1 MGNENSRSQYIS
13 KVSSSIT
20 REKSD
25 ASIQYKEIMKFKGY
39 KRTKSDT
46 ASTSYNQIK
55 NTRDNSS
62 ISINSETKT
71 KEDLL
76 NIKNEKK
83 DDRIPF
89 KFEWKE
95 GGNKVTIT
103 GSFLTNWTVYIDMV
117 KNPETGFF
125 EFNVNLTREV
135 HQFKFIVDN
144 VWKCSNNYPILNDGS
159 GNFNNVIDLT
169 NFKDEENN

>member
-25 ASIQYKEIMKFKGY
+25 ASIQYKEIMKFKGF

-55 NTRDNSS
+55 NTRDENSS
-62 ISINSETKT
+62 ISINSEIKI

-83 DDRIPF
+83 MIEYHLNLNG
-89 KFEWKE
+89 KKE
-95 GGNKVTIT
+95 EIK
-103 GSFLTNWTVYIDMV
+103 LQ
-117 KNPETGFF
+117 
-125 EFNVNLTREV
+125 LQV
-135 HQFKFIVDN
+135 HFYQIGLFILI
-144 VWKCSNNYPILNDGS
+144 W
-159 GNFNNVIDLT
+159 
-169 NFKDEENN
+169 

>member
-1 MGNENSRSQYIS
+1 MGNENIRSQHIS
-13 KVSSSIT
+13 KVSSSMT

-25 ASIQYKEIMKFKGY
+25 GSIQYKEIMKFKGY

-83 DDRIPF
+83 RGIL
-89 KFEWKE
+89 WK
-95 GGNKVTIT
+95 
-103 GSFLTNWTVYIDMV
+103 
-117 KNPETGFF
+117 
-125 EFNVNLTREV
+125 
-135 HQFKFIVDN
+135 
-144 VWKCSNNYPILNDGS
+144 
-159 GNFNNVIDLT
+159 
-169 NFKDEENN
+169 

>member
-1 MGNENSRSQYIS
+1 MGNENIRSQHIS
-13 KVSSSIT
+13 KVSSSMT

-25 ASIQYKEIMKFKGY
+25 GSIQYKEIMKFKGY

-83 DDRIPF
+83 DAYYGSDF
-89 KFEWKE
+89 CKYWKE
-95 GGNKVTIT
+95 
-103 GSFLTNWTVYIDMV
+103 SSDYA
-117 KNPETGFF
+117 
-125 EFNVNLTREV
+125 
-135 HQFKFIVDN
+135 
-144 VWKCSNNYPILNDGS
+144 
-159 GNFNNVIDLT
+159 NFVS
-169 NFKDEENN
+169 